1 MTSGRRRLVLLT
13 SSFPRWAGD
22 NTTPFVQQFAQR
34 IARAY
39 GAVHVIAPHFQG
51 AAHAE
56 EPADNLSVRRF
67 RYAVPYRLEDIAY
80 GGNAVAR
87 VRFTPLYAVKLAL
100 FLLSSLAS
108 VLAARARLI
117 NVHWLVPQGL
127 VAMAAKRL
135 TGAKVVVTVHGGDV
149 FSLNNRLF
157 VMIKKFIL
165 KGADVVVTNSAITR
179 QACEQLYP
187 HRSYEV
193 IPMGVDTEKF
203 HPAPKS
209 VTLVERYGLG
219 DFTILFVG
227 RLTEDKGLIYLIQ
240 ALGQLKDSGADFK
253 ALIVG
258 SGDQESQLKALTTE
272 LGLDAHVVF
281 IGWVPSEELP
291 DYYNT
296 ADVFVGP
303 SVVGSKGW
311 QEALGLVFIEALA
324 TGLPVISTNTG
335 GIADVVEDGVTGYLV
350 DQRSSE
356 QIARR
361 LQALYEDR
369 APLQEL
375 SRHGRATVER
385 RFSWDT
391 VTSAYARVFVELSK

>member
-1 MTSGRRRLVLLT
+1 
-13 SSFPRWAGD
+13 
-22 NTTPFVQQFAQR
+22 
-34 IARAY
+34 
-39 GAVHVIAPHFQG
+39 
-51 AAHAE
+51 
-56 EPADNLSVRRF
+56 
-67 RYAVPYRLEDIAY
+67 
-80 GGNAVAR
+80 
-87 VRFTPLYAVKLAL
+87 
-100 FLLSSLAS
+100 
-108 VLAARARLI
+108 
-117 NVHWLVPQGL
+117 
-127 VAMAAKRL
+127 
-135 TGAKVVVTVHGGDV
+135 
-149 FSLNNRLF
+149 
-157 VMIKKFIL
+157 
-165 KGADVVVTNSAITR
+165 
-179 QACEQLYP
+179 
-187 HRSYEV
+187 
-193 IPMGVDTEKF
+193 
-203 HPAPKS
+203 
-209 VTLVERYGLG
+209 
-219 DFTILFVG
+219 
-227 RLTEDKGLIYLIQ
+227 
-240 ALGQLKDSGADFK
+240 
-253 ALIVG
+253 
-258 SGDQESQLKALTTE
+258 
-272 LGLDAHVVF
+272 VF
-281 IGWVPSEELP
+281 IGWEPSEELP